1 MSITNNNTFDIVELP
16 HVVVPLPVK
25 EIKDTLETLI
35 EKKVEWSN
43 ETKRYW
49 LSGET

>member
-35 EKKVEWSN
+35 EKRWSGL
-43 ETKRYW
+43 TKRKDT
-49 LSGET
+49 G